1 MSREAY
7 LPIFFGDFLSS
18 TVYWRGEE
26 KGLYLL
32 LLGYQWSSGPL
43 PADLE
48 TLSQVVGYEPPHF
61 RKLWERVGKKFIQTT
76 DGWINLRLE
85 EHRARA
91 HQISGKRAAIGSKG
105 GSASAAKRAAKRQAN
120 GQPIGSTLVDCLAS
134 KRSSKF
140 QPSNPIQSNPN
151 EEEESDACQG
161 EERRETLS

>member
-48 TLSQVVGYEPPHF
+48 TLSQVVGYDYPHF
-61 RKLWERVGKKFIQTT
+61 RKLWERVGKKFVQTT
-76 DGWINLRLE
+76 NGLINLRLE
-85 EHRARA
+85 EHRAKS

-105 GSASAAKRAAKRQAN
+105 GTVSAAKRAAKRQA
-120 GQPIGSTLVDCLAS
+120 IGSTLVDCLAS

-151 EEEESDACQG
+151 EEEESEAYQG
-161 EERRETLS
+161 EERREALR